1 MACGCRGTGACVLN
15 PPYGQQTG
23 LWLERLSW
31 HGNGIALV
39 FARTETA
46 MFFEHVWEEIT
57 GALFLEGRLYFFR
70 PDGTRAR
77 NNSGGPSVLLAYGE
91 ENSRRLR
98 ECPLRGAYCTT
109 IGRER

>member
-1 MACGCRGTGACVLN
+1 VWLD

-23 LWLERLSW
+23 LWLDRLSR

-46 MFFEHVWEEIT
+46 MFFEHVWGEVP
-57 GALFLEGRLYFFR
+57 GALFLEGRLHFFR
-70 PDGTRAR
+70 PDGTRAQ

-91 ENSRRLR
+91 ENARRLR

-109 IGRER
+109 TGRKR